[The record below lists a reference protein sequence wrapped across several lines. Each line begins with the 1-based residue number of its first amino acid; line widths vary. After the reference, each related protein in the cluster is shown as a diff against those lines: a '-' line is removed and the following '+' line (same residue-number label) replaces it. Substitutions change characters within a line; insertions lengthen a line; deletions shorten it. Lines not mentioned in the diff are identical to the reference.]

1 MSRIVKSAALLMLCL
16 CSAMAQDRPYTPKP
30 GTRERQAITDALRA
44 PVQGELKRKVVFE
57 IGHLRVQGDWAFM
70 KGAPQQPG
78 GGAMDYR
85 GTVYQKAIDD
95 GMFDDGIVALLRKR
109 GGKWQVVK
117 YVIGATD
124 VPYVEWDKEYRAP
137 AAIFREQ

>member
-1 MSRIVKSAALLMLCL
+1 MSRIVKSAALLMLSL
-16 CSAMAQDRPYTPKP
+16 CPAVAQDRPYTPRP
-30 GTRERQAITDALRA
+30 GMRERQAIVDALRA
-44 PVQGELKRKVVFE
+44 PVQRELKRKVVCK
-57 IGHLRVQGDWAFM
+57 IDHLRVQGDWAFM
-70 KGAPQQPG
+70 KGVPQQPG

-85 GTVYQKAIDD
+85 GTAYQEAIDA
-95 GMFDDGIVALLRKR
+95 GAFDDGIVALLRKR